1 MAANKPLYV
10 DQGSDYIKTFTFK
23 RSESEILDLNG
34 CSARMMVREDPDSTK
49 VLVNA
54 TTANQRLEVN
64 VATGQITIHLRAQD
78 TEVIKFEGK
87 VLKAF
92 YDLEIVDSIGKVT
105 RLLNGQFNLSREIT
119 R

>member
-1 MAANKPLYV
+1 
-10 DQGSDYIKTFTFK
+10 
-23 RSESEILDLNG
+23 
-34 CSARMMVREDPDSTK
+34 MVREDPDSTK

-54 TTANQRLEVN
+54 TTANQRLMIN
-64 VATGQITIHLRAQD
+64 VTTGQITIQLRASD

-87 VLKAF
+87 SLKAF

-105 RLLNGQFNLSREIT
+105 RLLNGQFVLSREIT